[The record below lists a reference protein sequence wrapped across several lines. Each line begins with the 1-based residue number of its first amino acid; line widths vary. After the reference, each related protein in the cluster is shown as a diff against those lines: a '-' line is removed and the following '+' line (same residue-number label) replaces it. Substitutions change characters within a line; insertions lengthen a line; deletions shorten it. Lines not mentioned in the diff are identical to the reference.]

1 METLIKFRWLL
12 GLIFVIGFLVYYN
25 ERQPKDGVSPELVDS
40 LIKWEREKA
49 GLMID
54 LTRAQVADSLLR
66 GQIKDY
72 RDAEKPILNTFEKY
86 KKEYS
91 QKSPSQTDKEYLEWS
106 KRR

>member
-1 METLIKFRWLL
+1 METLFKLRWLL
-12 GLIFVIGFLVYYN
+12 GLILVIGFLVYYN
-25 ERQPKDGVSPELVDS
+25 ERQPKKGVSPELVDS
-40 LIKWEREKA
+40 LLKWEQKKTA
-49 GLMID
+49 LMID
-54 LTRAQVADSLLR
+54 VTRAQVADSLLR
-66 GQIKDY
+66 GLINES

>member
-40 LIKWEREKA
+40 LIRWEREKA

-66 GQIKDY
+66 GQIKESI
-72 RDAEKPILNTFEKY
+72 DAEKPILNTYEKY
-86 KKEYS
+86 KKDYS
-91 QKSPSQTDKEYLEWS
+91 QKTPSQTDKEYLDWS
-106 KRR
+106 KRP